1 MRQKMIAFLILGL
14 CLFLLA
20 VAVVVG
26 LWRFGGIER
35 VEEPDVPSGDLVY
48 ELNSEGEPVKEP
60 EVPAERQRPERDS
73 AVIPAQPFPA
83 GGDYFADAAFLVNSV
98 SMGLDM
104 YDYDGLLTQADFYG
118 TEKLTAF
125 EAEDYIRDMEAGD
138 YGKVYI
144 ALGVN
149 ELWRDMDAIRG
160 CYMEMLEELMSYSSD
175 SIIVLVSVPPVSAY
189 KSSTNANYTRE
200 LVLEYNEMLLA
211 LAEDWGVWYLDA
223 YSALADEEGYL
234 PSEVTEDG
242 LHFTPAYYQRWFG
255 LLSDHFVNDGT
266 VETAILPAEAEA
278 IEAGETPVSEE

>member
-26 LWRFGGIER
+26 LWRFGGIQR

-48 ELNSEGEPVKEP
+48 EMNADGEPVKEP
-60 EVPAERQRPERDS
+60 EVPSERKRPERDS
-73 AVIPAQPFPA
+73 AVIPAQPLPA
-83 GGDYFADAAFLVNSV
+83 DGDYFADAAFLVNSV

-104 YDYDGLLTQADFYG
+104 YDYDGLLTGADFFG

-125 EAEDYIRDMEAGD
+125 EAVDYIRDMEDGD

-149 ELWRDMDAIRG
+149 ELWRDMDALRA
-160 CYMEMLEELMSYSSD
+160 CYVEMLEELMSYSSD
-175 SIIVLVSVPPVSAY
+175 SILVLVSVPPVSAY
-189 KSSTNANYTRE
+189 RSSTNANYTRE
-200 LVLEYNEMLLA
+200 LVVEYNEMLLA
-211 LAEDWGVWYLDA
+211 LAEEWGVWYLDA
-223 YSALADEEGYL
+223 YSVLADEEGHL

-242 LHFTPAYYQRWFG
+242 IHFTPAYYQRWFS
-255 LLSDHFVNDGT
+255 LLAENFVNDGT
-266 VETAILPAEAEA
+266 VETELLPAEAM
-278 IEAGETPVSEE
+278 ETEESPVLTE